1 MLELRV
7 VSGQEFDMRID
18 AKARAACT
26 SAAAQ
31 SVSAMYGAHVRDV
44 HTYIARRL
52 GAELAADLTAEVFGI
67 ALRRYETFDP
77 ELGHPRAWLY
87 GIASNLMR
95 GHLRT
100 EQRRLRA
107 VEREGGM
114 PRSAPDPLARMEE
127 QIDAD
132 AALRR
137 VTAAIADLPADDRD
151 IVTLFAWEGCN
162 YAEIAEALDIN
173 IGTVRSR
180 LHRIRTL
187 LDSHDPRKL
196 DDDE

>member
-1 MLELRV
+1 
-7 VSGQEFDMRID
+7 MRID
-18 AKARAACT
+18 AKDDAACT
-26 SAAAQ
+26 SAASQ
-31 SVSAMYGAHVRDV
+31 SVSAMYLAHVREV
-44 HTYIARRL
+44 HAYVARRL

-67 ALRRYETFDP
+67 ALRRYETFDS

-95 GHLRT
+95 GYRRT